1 MSFSISIIY
10 RGLIKSIGFG
20 VAGWF
25 IGGKI
30 HSGRAVKKESKKNSK
45 VVSEL
50 YTKYLKDVGNLQ
62 VQNAELQNYISTLT
76 KQMLTEEFLS
86 ADIDNDR
93 RVTRAEFEMHKKKYL
108 AQHPEFTGQF
118 PAFEEF
124 DPDANGMI
132 TLAEHENYYERQ
144 GLV

>member
-1 MSFSISIIY
+1 M
-10 RGLIKSIGFG
+10 
-20 VAGWF
+20 GWF

-30 HSGRAVKKESKKNSK
+30 HSGRAVKKAKKDSSK

-50 YTKYLKDVGNLQ
+50 YTKYLQDVGALQ
-62 VQNAELQNYISTLT
+62 SQNAELQNYITSLT

-86 ADIDNDR
+86 ADLDNDR

-108 AQHPEFTGQF
+108 AQHPEFQGQF
-118 PAFEEF
+118 PRFEEF
-124 DPDANGMI
+124 DPDSNGMI